1 MEGQQ
6 TPAGWYKDP
15 ATGNDRYWDGQQWTE
30 QTVQK
35 QDGLVIAGWITAIL
49 FTPAG
54 LVIGI
59 IVAARGNKMGYG
71 IIALSLAV
79 AAIGVAVSMS
89 MSSY

>member
-49 FTPAG
+49 IPIVG
-54 LVIGI
+54 VIIGI
-59 IVAARGNKMGYG
+59 IVAARGKAQTGG
-71 IIALSLAV
+71 LIIAASI
-79 AAIGVAVSMS
+79 AAFVIWYAISSSM
-89 MSSY
+89 Y